1 MKPAI
6 KRVWVLGA
14 GQLGAMLKHAAQP
27 LGVDLRPVDI
37 ALDANLPLDDG
48 DVITAEREQWPS
60 TKATD
65 QLAAHPNFVNQ
76 EVFGLVADRV
86 TQKQMLDRL
95 NLPTAPWVLVTEQDT
110 AAGLHQQ
117 YGARVL
123 LKQRTGGFDGR
134 GQHWLVEHQGSD
146 NQTSPHL
153 SNAIPHGWHNKV
165 IAEQAIA
172 FDEEVSIVG
181 VRNRVGECHYYP
193 LALNRHQ
200 DGILTVTLAPLER
213 LSSLQ
218 NVAQAMLKKVMDEL
232 DYVGVM
238 AMELFRVGERLLIN
252 ELAPRVHNSGH
263 WTQSGASISQFEY
276 HVRATADLPLAP
288 AVIKH
293 NSVMINLIGIDYN
306 LAWLALPGAE
316 VFWYGKDVRPM
327 RKVGHINFSM
337 AHQVQLLD
345 SLKSLQATLP
355 DWYQP
360 ALDWAIN
367 ELES

>member
-1 MKPAI
+1 M
-6 KRVWVLGA
+6 GA

-27 LGVDLRPVDI
+27 LGVDLRPIDI
-37 ALDANLPLDDG
+37 ELDAHLPLQDD

-65 QLAAHPNFVNQ
+65 QLAAHANFVNQ

-86 TQKQMLDRL
+86 MQKQLLDRL
-95 NLPTAPWVLVTEQDT
+95 NLATAPWCLVEKQHT
-110 AAGLHQQ
+110 AASLHGQ

-134 GQHWLVEHQGSD
+134 GQHWLIE
-146 NQTSPHL
+146 NQDS
-153 SNAIPHGWHNKV
+153 AIPQGWHNQV
-165 IAEQAIA
+165 IAEQVIA
-172 FDEEVSIVG
+172 FDEEVSLVG
-181 VRNRVGECHYYP
+181 VRNRAGECHYYP
-193 LALNRHQ
+193 LALNCHQ

-213 LSSLQ
+213 LANLQ
-218 NVAQAMLKKVMDEL
+218 SEAQAMLAKVMHEL

-238 AMELFRVGERLLIN
+238 AMELFRVGERLLTN

-276 HVRATADLPLAP
+276 HVRATADLPLA
-288 AVIKH
+288 AAIIKH
-293 NSVMINLIGIDYN
+293 NSVMINLIGVDYN

-316 VFWYGKDVRPM
+316 VFWYGKEVMPV

-337 AHQVQLLD
+337 ADQVQLIS
-345 SLKSLQATLP
+345 SLRQLQASLS

-360 ALDWAIN
+360 ALDWAID
-367 ELES
+367 ELEG

>member
-1 MKPAI
+1 MKPAM

-37 ALDANLPLDDG
+37 EIDANLPLADD

-76 EVFGLVADRV
+76 DVFGLVADRV
-86 TQKQMLDRL
+86 TQKQLLDRL
-95 NLPTAPWVLVTEQDT
+95 NLATAPWQLVENGDT
-110 AAGLHQQ
+110 AASLHSQ
-117 YGARVL
+117 YGERVL
-123 LKQRTGGFDGR
+123 LKQRSGGFDGR
-134 GQHWLVEHQGSD
+134 GQHWLVDGQAS
-146 NQTSPHL
+146 
-153 SNAIPHGWHNKV
+153 AIPNGWHTRV

-172 FDEEVSIVG
+172 FDEEVSVVG
-181 VRNRVGECHYYP
+181 VRNRAGECHYYP

-200 DGILTVTLAPLER
+200 DGILTVTLAPLAR
-213 LSSLQ
+213 LQSLQ
-218 NVAQAMLKKVMDEL
+218 NEAETMLGKVMDEL
-232 DYVGVM
+232 NYVGVM
-238 AMELFRVGERLLIN
+238 AMELFRVGQHLLIN

-263 WTQSGASISQFEY
+263 WTQAGASISQFEY
-276 HVRATADLPLAP
+276 HVRATADLPLAA

-306 LAWLALPGAE
+306 LDWLALPGAE
-316 VFWYGKDVRPM
+316 VFWYGKDVRPV
-327 RKVGHINFSM
+327 RKVGHINFCM
-337 AHQVQLLD
+337 ADKAQLIS
-345 SLKSLQATLP
+345 SLRQLQATLT

-360 ALDWAIN
+360 ALDWAID
-367 ELES
+367 ELER

>member
-37 ALDANLPLDDG
+37 ELDANLPLDDD

-76 EVFGLVADRV
+76 NTFGLVADRV
-86 TQKQMLDRL
+86 TQKQLLDRL
-95 NLPTAPWVLVTEQDT
+95 DLATAPWKLVEGDDT
-110 AAGLHQQ
+110 AASLHVQ
-117 YGARVL
+117 YGERVL
-123 LKQRTGGFDGR
+123 LKQRSGGFDGR
-134 GQHWLVEHQGSD
+134 GQHWLVDADQAS
-146 NQTSPHL
+146 
-153 SNAIPHGWHNKV
+153 AIPEGWHNKV

-172 FDEEVSIVG
+172 FDEEVSVVG
-181 VRNRVGECHYYP
+181 VRNRAGECHYYP

-213 LSSLQ
+213 LYNLQ
-218 NVAQAMLKKVMDEL
+218 NEAETMLGKVMDEL
-232 DYVGVM
+232 NYVGVM

-316 VFWYGKDVRPM
+316 VFWYGKEVRPV

-337 AHQVQLLD
+337 ADQTQLVS
-345 SLKSLQATLP
+345 SLRQLQATLT

-360 ALDWAIN
+360 AVDWAIS
-367 ELES
+367 ELEG

>member
-37 ALDANLPLDDG
+37 ELDAALPLTDD

-65 QLAAHPNFVNQ
+65 QLSAHPNFVNQ

-86 TQKQMLDRL
+86 TQKQLLDRL
-95 NLPTAPWVLVTEQDT
+95 NLATAPWTLVADEHT
-110 AAGLHQQ
+110 AASLHTL
-117 YGARVL
+117 YGAQVL

-134 GQHWLVEHQGSD
+134 GQHWLVQGQNSD
-146 NQTSPHL
+146 GLNS
-153 SNAIPHGWHNKV
+153 AIPHGWHTKV
-165 IAEQAIA
+165 IAEQAVA

-181 VRNRVGECHYYP
+181 VRNRAGECHYYP

-213 LSSLQ
+213 LYGLQ
-218 NVAQAMLKKVMDEL
+218 NEAETMLGKVMDEL

-238 AMELFRVGERLLIN
+238 AMELFRIGDHLLIN

-316 VFWYGKDVRPM
+316 VFWYGKEVRPL

-337 AHQVQLLD
+337 ADTAQLLD
-345 SLKSLQATLP
+345 SLRLLQATLT

-360 ALDWAIN
+360 ALEWAIK
-367 ELES
+367 EIQG

>member
-1 MKPAI
+1 MKPVS

-37 ALDANLPLDDG
+37 ELDANLPLEDD

-76 EVFGLVADRV
+76 NVFGLVADRV
-86 TQKQMLDRL
+86 TQKQLLDRL
-95 NLPTAPWVLVTEQDT
+95 KLATAPWTLVENKHT
-110 AAGLHQQ
+110 ATSLHAS
-117 YGARVL
+117 YGERVL

-134 GQHWLVEHQGSD
+134 GQHWLVEDQDS
-146 NQTSPHL
+146 
-153 SNAIPHGWHNKV
+153 AIPDGWHGKV
-165 IAEQAIA
+165 IAEQAIG

-181 VRNRVGECHYYP
+181 VRNRAGECHYYP

-200 DGILTVTLAPLER
+200 DGILTVTLAPLAR
-213 LSSLQ
+213 LRNLQ
-218 NVAQAMLKKVMDEL
+218 NEAESMLGKVMDEL

-238 AMELFRVGERLLIN
+238 AMELFRVGEHLLIN

-263 WTQSGASISQFEY
+263 WTQAGASISQFEY

-288 AVIKH
+288 ALIKH

-316 VFWYGKDVRPM
+316 VFWYGKEVRPV
-327 RKVGHINFSM
+327 RKVGHINFCM
-337 AHQVQLLD
+337 ADKTQLI
-345 SLKSLQATLP
+345 SVLKQLQATLN

-360 ALDWAIN
+360 ALDWAIQ
-367 ELES
+367 ELENS

>member
-1 MKPAI
+1 M

-37 ALDANLPLDDG
+37 ELDANLPLVAD

-60 TKATD
+60 TTATD
-65 QLAAHPNFVNQ
+65 QLSAHPNFVNQ
-76 EVFGLVADRV
+76 DVFGLVADRV
-86 TQKQMLDRL
+86 TQKQLLDRL
-95 NLPTAPWVLVTEQDT
+95 NLATAPWQLVEDGDT
-110 AAGLHQQ
+110 AASLHSQ
-117 YGARVL
+117 YGERVL
-123 LKQRTGGFDGR
+123 LKQRSGGFDGR
-134 GQHWLVEHQGSD
+134 GQHWLVDGQGS
-146 NQTSPHL
+146 
-153 SNAIPHGWHNKV
+153 AIPEGWHTKV
-165 IAEQAIA
+165 IAEQAIG
-172 FDEEVSIVG
+172 FDEEVSVVG

-200 DGILTVTLAPLER
+200 DGILTVTLAPLAR
-213 LSSLQ
+213 LQSLQ
-218 NVAQAMLKKVMDEL
+218 NEAETMLGKVMDEL

-238 AMELFRVGERLLIN
+238 AMEMFRVSERLLIN

-263 WTQSGASISQFEY
+263 WTQAGASISQFEY

-306 LAWLALPGAE
+306 LDWLALPGAE
-316 VFWYGKDVRPM
+316 VFWYGKEVRPV
-327 RKVGHINFSM
+327 RKVGHINFCM
-337 AHQVQLLD
+337 ADKAQLIS
-345 SLKSLQATLP
+345 SLRQLQATLT

-360 ALDWAIN
+360 ALDWAID
-367 ELES
+367 ELER